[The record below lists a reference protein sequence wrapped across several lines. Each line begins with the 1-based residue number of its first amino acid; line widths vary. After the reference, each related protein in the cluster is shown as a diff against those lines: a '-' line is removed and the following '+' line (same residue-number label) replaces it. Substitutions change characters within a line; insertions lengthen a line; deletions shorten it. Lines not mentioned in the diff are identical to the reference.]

1 MAEHTFYKEGNSE
14 HPIDR
19 SEGACAPMLFIP
31 AEQIK
36 PNPDQ
41 PRKHFDEKSLDDLAA
56 SILER
61 GLLQPIIVKRS
72 EQTGCFLL
80 IAGERRYRAF
90 LRAQK
95 MVENPD
101 ERLKKIPAIIRKE
114 DPLELALIEN
124 MQREDLNPLEMAE
137 GIKQLAD
144 RFGYTQEALA
154 KRLNINRRVINES
167 LQLTKLPDEI
177 KADFR
182 KEPYQ
187 FSKKVMLT
195 VAREKSP
202 DKTRDLWEA
211 VKEEK
216 LTVREAQDRSRKNK
230 QFVRRNRIDVF
241 CDKYEQ
247 LTEDLI
253 FMETANLAVKDTVKI
268 IRALEEHIA
277 AAQGVVARLSR

>member
-1 MAEHTFYKEGNSE
+1 MAEHIFYKESNSE

-19 SEGACAPMLFIP
+19 LAEVSAPMLFIP
-31 AEQIK
+31 PEQIK

-41 PRKHFDEKSLDDLAA
+41 PRKHFDEKSLEDLAA

-95 MVENPD
+95 MVEKPD
-101 ERLKKIPAIIRKE
+101 ERLKIIPVIIRKE

-202 DKTRDLWEA
+202 DKMRDLWEA
-211 VKEEK
+211 VKKEK